1 MAQRSGLFDSTEI
14 VETIDGYPRGNR
26 AETADFFAKYFS
38 NFISNGI
45 FAKPSTNFMVLSKSG
60 MTVTVKAGSCFI
72 NGYMAWDS
80 EDEDHTFAKDTT
92 AHNYY
97 LVQRMYL
104 PDGTITKTWLTDPD
118 MSSVPIRTAT
128 TYDLVLA
135 KINVPGNTSEVT
147 DSMITDYRFDTDMC
161 GIVHGV
167 VEQLDT
173 SDIAHQLNSAAE
185 EFIAAAETSLVTWQ
199 GTFDQWFNAVK
210 GQLSGD
216 AATALEA
223 NKTARTYAVC
233 ETAAGTSAKTAA
245 LDGYYLAPG
254 QTVYVRFINSVPG
267 GATLNVNG
275 TGDIPMYNRGQ
286 AITGADIPAG
296 ATAALV
302 YSGERYDLLNA
313 VVSAAGVKYATASG
327 TSAVVVNTPD
337 GLPVQLKD
345 GDRFSVGFTN
355 EVAAGATLNINGI
368 GAYPIIDNYTGAAI
382 VKGDIPADYIGD
394 IMFEDGKFLLLNA
407 ESFTP
412 KNENIM
418 QFVNGIASTLGGDTV
433 SLDGKVK
440 IETGT
445 YTGNGSHSRSVTTGI
460 SPKLFIVVDT
470 DTANYNAAVIVTPS
484 GAFGVCMY
492 YASGLGSATQYI
504 YLNTNTCSGSITD
517 KTISWTITST
527 NVFDISTAKA
537 KTITDYSMSCNRK
550 NATYSF
556 VAIGY

>member
-1 MAQRSGLFDSTEI
+1 MAQRYGLFDSTEI
-14 VETIDGYPRGNR
+14 VETIDGYPQGNR

-38 NFISNGI
+38 NFISNGV
-45 FAKPSTNFMVLSKSG
+45 FARPSTNFMVLSKSG
-60 MTVTVKAGSCFI
+60 LTVTVKAGACFI

-80 EDEDHTFAKDTT
+80 EDEDHTFTKDAA

-128 TYDLVLA
+128 TYDLVIA
-135 KINVPGNTSEVT
+135 RVNVPGNTSEVT

-161 GIVHGV
+161 GIVHGLI
-167 VEQLDT
+167 EQLDT

-185 EFIAAAETSLVTWQ
+185 EFINAAETSLITWQ

-233 ETAAGTSAKTAA
+233 ETAAETSAKTAA

-275 TGDIPMYNRGQ
+275 TGNVAMYNRGQ

-302 YSGERYDLLNA
+302 YNGERYDLLNA
-313 VVSAAGVKYATASG
+313 VVSAAGVKYVTASG
-327 TSAVVVNTPD
+327 TSAVVVNTSD
-337 GLPVQLKD
+337 GQPVQLKD

-355 EVAAGATLNINGI
+355 EVAADATLNINGI

-382 VKGDIPADYIGD
+382 VKGDIPAGYVSDLVFKNNTFI
-394 IMFEDGKFLLLNA
+394 ILNA
-407 ESFTP
+407 
-412 KNENIM
+412 
-418 QFVNGIASTLGGDTV
+418 FV
-433 SLDGKVK
+433 
-440 IETGT
+440 E
-445 YTGNGSHSRSVTTGI
+445 
-460 SPKLFIVVDT
+460 DT
-470 DTANYNAAVIVTPS
+470 DTNTVYEMVKVWENASP
-484 GAFGVCMY
+484 
-492 YASGLGSATQYI
+492 GSSFSNQ
-504 YLNTNTCSGSITD
+504 
-517 KTISWTITST
+517 TISVNLSQY
-527 NVFDISTAKA
+527 K
-537 KTITDYSMSCNRK
+537 M
-550 NATYSF
+550 
-556 VAIGY
+556 VAIEYRKTRHIENLSISYCVVGRAYSISGNTGRNNPSTRYYLADRKYTINSGNIVIANSSASYPMELEPDVVPETGGYLSDYCIPVRIYGIKGVIM